1 MAGAI
6 IEGPDGVL
14 LVRNRR
20 RDGSTDWSTPGGV
33 IDEGESVVEGLTR
46 EVQEETG
53 LLVTRWEGPL
63 YHVEAVASGM
73 GWHLRVEVHRA
84 VSYEGELTV
93 DDPDGIVDDVR
104 FVPLDACGEQLAATW
119 VPTHEPLLAWLED
132 RTAGRTYRYVVDG
145 ETRATMTITR
155 H

>member
-20 RDGSTDWSTPGGV
+20 RDGSVDWSTPGGV
-33 IDEGESVVEGLTR
+33 IDEGETVVEGLTR

-53 LLVTRWEGPL
+53 LRVTGWEGPL
-63 YHVEAVASGM
+63 YEVEAVAAGM

-84 VSYEGELTV
+84 VAYEGELVV

-104 FVPLDACGEQLAATW
+104 FVPLDLCGEQLAAAW

-132 RTAGRTYRYVVDG
+132 RTAGRTYRYVIAG
-145 ETRATMTITR
+145 ESRASMTITR
-155 H
+155 Q

>member
-1 MAGAI
+1 VAGAI

-33 IDEGESVVEGLTR
+33 IDDGESVVEGLTR
-46 EVQEETG
+46 EVREETG

-63 YHVEAVASGM
+63 YHVEAMASGM

-84 VSYEGELTV
+84 ICYEGELTV